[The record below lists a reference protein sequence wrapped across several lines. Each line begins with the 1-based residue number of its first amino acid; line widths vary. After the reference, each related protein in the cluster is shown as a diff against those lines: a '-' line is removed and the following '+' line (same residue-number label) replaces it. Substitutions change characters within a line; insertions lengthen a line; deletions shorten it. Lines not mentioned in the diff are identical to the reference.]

1 MERAKTKFIK
11 ELGKPMNMIEYFNM
25 IDHGTKDSI
34 VKPSDVGKQRELDF
48 HNSIPLKEGEGL
60 EKAKDTAKK
69 QQDMI
74 MELFRENPLLNFT
87 PIEVWDVI
95 NEERDSDM
103 DTWGQPVLLTSVR
116 RAISNLTKAG
126 RLFKCDRSITREG
139 RYGKPNR
146 TWRYNVDYVNYLNQ
160 KP

>member
-1 MERAKTKFIK
+1 ME
-11 ELGKPMNMIEYFNM
+11 L
-25 IDHGTKDSI
+25 
-34 VKPSDVGKQRELDF
+34 QLDF
-48 HNSIPLKEGEGL
+48 HNSVPLTEEDGL
-60 EKAKDTAKK
+60 EKAHDTARK

-146 TWRYNVDYVNYLNQ
+146 TWRYNVDYVNPLN
-160 KP
+160 